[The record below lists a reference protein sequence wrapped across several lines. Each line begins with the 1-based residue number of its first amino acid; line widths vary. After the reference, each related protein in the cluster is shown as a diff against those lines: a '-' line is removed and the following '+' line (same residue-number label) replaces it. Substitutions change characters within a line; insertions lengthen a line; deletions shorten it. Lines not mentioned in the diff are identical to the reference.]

1 MNLISSTF
9 SCLAFCLL
17 TLTLAAQ
24 PKFNDPY
31 SRYGLGVI
39 TNPNFA
45 ASQAMGNLDAVF
57 HDPYHQNTQNPAAYS
72 FLRSA
77 SFEVGGNARYTTY
90 EKGTAKSTGWSGN
103 LNYLSLAFPLKS
115 IINES
120 LDKYVSPFTG
130 GMSFSLTPF
139 STVGYLV
146 RTTLYD
152 PKYGGVNSEY
162 SGDGGTYRANWGNSL
177 KYKDVSVG
185 INLSYLFGK
194 ISSQRNL
201 TFLQVPGAY
210 VESYADNTNM
220 RGFKWTAGTLYD
232 YAFTTKNKGKDG
244 KFLPSGDRLS
254 VGLYGGGKTNVTF
267 ESEQLWLRARDA
279 DLDTLTTIQTVQ
291 KTGVLPSEVG
301 LGIMYG
307 RDNKWRVGVNYAQAG
322 WSAYK
327 NGLHPE
333 EKFADTQSFSIG
345 GEYIP
350 NYVSYNS
357 YFERIRYRAG
367 FNYAADP
374 RIVNGEQLKRN
385 VFTFGGGFPIL
396 LPRQQQSF
404 INLAVEIGQQ
414 GSTKQLK
421 ETFFNINLGFTL
433 NDDTWFFKRRF
444 E

>member
-1 MNLISSTF
+1 MNSFFSTF
-9 SCLAFCLL
+9 SCVAFCLV
-17 TLTLAAQ
+17 TITLAAQ

-39 TNPNFA
+39 SNPNFA

-57 HDPYHQNTQNPAAYS
+57 HDSYHQNLQNPASYS

-77 SFEVGGNARYTTY
+77 SFEVGGNVRYSDY
-90 EKGTAKSTGWSGN
+90 QKGTAKSSGWSGN

-130 GMSFSLTPF
+130 GMNFSLTPF

-146 RTTLYD
+146 RTTLYQ
-152 PKYGGVNSEY
+152 PQYGNVSSEY
-162 SGDGGTYRANWGNSL
+162 SGEGGSYRANWGNSM
-177 KYKDVSVG
+177 KYNDFSVG
-185 INLSYLFGK
+185 VNLSYLFGK
-194 ISSQRNL
+194 ISSKRSL
-201 TFLQVPGAY
+201 TFSEVPGAY
-210 VESYADNTNM
+210 IENYSDNINM
-220 RGFKWTAGTLYD
+220 RGFKWTVGAQYD
-232 YAFTTKNKGKDG
+232 YVLKTKTKGKDG
-244 KFLPSGDRLS
+244 KFLPSGDRISLG
-254 VGLYGGGKTNVTF
+254 VYGGGKTNVTF
-267 ESEQLWLRARDA
+267 EGEQLWLRARDA

-291 KTGVLPSEVG
+291 KSGVLPSELGV
-301 LGIMYG
+301 GIMYS
-307 RDNKWRVGVNYAQAG
+307 RDNKWRVGVNYSQAG
-322 WSAYK
+322 WSAYQ

-333 EKFADTQSFSIG
+333 EKFADTQAFSIG
-345 GEYIP
+345 GEYTP

-357 YFERIRYRAG
+357 YFERIRYRMG

-396 LPRQQQSF
+396 LPRQQQTFVNASF
-404 INLAVEIGQQ
+404 QIGQQ

-421 ETFFNINLGFTL
+421 ETYVNFTLGFTL